1 MTDLFGNICKGA
13 IFGQDRKYRYV
24 LFRIWDDQK
33 PKAAFIGLNPSTAN
47 EETPDHTITKL
58 RKVAAH
64 NGFGGFY
71 MLNLFAWVSAHPE
84 DLLSVADPIGLN
96 DSFIDEYVAYADKV
110 VFCWGNFKQ
119 AIGRDV
125 LMKKKFP
132 DAWCLELNANKS
144 PKHPLY
150 CKDITELKPYIL

>member
-1 MTDLFGNICKGA
+1 MIDLFGNTTGA
-13 IFGQDRKYRYV
+13 IFDYHKKYRYV
-24 LFRIWDDQK
+24 LIRIWDNEK

-47 EETPDHTITKL
+47 EIDNDNTITKL
-58 RKVAAH
+58 RKVTAH

-71 MLNLFAWVSAHPE
+71 MLNLFAWVSRNPDDLKKVE
-84 DLLSVADPIGLN
+84 DPLLNNDLYIDHYAGL
-96 DSFIDEYVAYADKV
+96 ADKI

-125 LMKKKFP
+125 IMKRKFP
-132 DAWCLELNANKS
+132 DAWCLDMNANKS